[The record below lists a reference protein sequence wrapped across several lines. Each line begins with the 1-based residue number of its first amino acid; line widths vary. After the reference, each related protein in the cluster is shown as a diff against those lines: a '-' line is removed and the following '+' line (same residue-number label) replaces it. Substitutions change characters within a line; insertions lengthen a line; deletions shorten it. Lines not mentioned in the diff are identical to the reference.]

1 MLARLLKDR
10 GVAVI
15 EDGRAAKRDR
25 FAPTEVTVRYEDETD
40 VASLIDRSVAS
51 SPCPVAIVSDTA
63 RVFVLTAGG
72 SGEIVVMGES
82 PSEEQDAA
90 ALAVME
96 AVHDIW
102 AIGQKAPT
110 RRKKTKP
117 VEVVEEVTEVTEA
130 ELADLAEFVQVLEA
144 IADVGNDDDDS

>member
-40 VASLIDRSVAS
+40 VAALIDRSVAS

-82 PSEEQDAA
+82 PSDDQDAA

-117 VEVVEEVTEVTEA
+117 VEVVEEVTEED
-130 ELADLAEFVQVLEA
+130 LIDLAEFVEVLEA

>member
-25 FAPTEVTVRYEDETD
+25 FAPTEVTVRYEDERD
-40 VASLIDRSVAS
+40 VAALIDRSVAS

-82 PSEEQDAA
+82 PSDDQDAA

-117 VEVVEEVTEVTEA
+117 VEVVEEVTEED
-130 ELADLAEFVQVLEA
+130 LIDLAEFVEVLEA

>member
-25 FAPTEVTVRYEDETD
+25 YAPTEVNVRYVDETD
-40 VASLIDRSVAS
+40 VASLIDVSVGS
-51 SPCPVAIVSDTA
+51 SPYPVAIVSDIG
-63 RVFVLTAGG
+63 RVFVLSAGG

-82 PSEEQDAA
+82 PSEEQDSA

-102 AIGQKAPT
+102 QINQKAPS
-110 RRKKTKP
+110 RRKKAKP
-117 VEVVEEVTEVTEA
+117 VEAVEEVAPVTEA
-130 ELADLAEFVQVLEA
+130 ELADLAEFVEVLEA
-144 IADVGNDDDDS
+144 IADVGDDDNDS

>member
-25 FAPTEVTVRYEDETD
+25 FAPSEVTVRYSDETD
-40 VASLIDRSVAS
+40 LARLIDKSVS
-51 SPCPVAIVSDTA
+51 ESPCPVAIVSDVG
-63 RVFVLTAGG
+63 RVFVLSAGG

-82 PSEEQDAA
+82 PSEDQDSA

-102 AIGQKAPT
+102 QINQKAPA
-110 RRKKTKP
+110 RRKKAKP
-117 VEVVEEVTEVTEA
+117 VEVVEEVAPVTVE
-130 ELADLAEFVQVLEA
+130 ELADLAEFVEVLEA
-144 IADVGNDDDDS
+144 IADVGDNDDDS